1 MTSIYHVVLVR
12 RLTLLCIASC
22 IALLGCSGGVALIKL
37 IYWTDWTGGLASLSQ
52 RIQIIDPL
60 TGAFVEFLM
69 NNDTGGP
76 QSHEFAGLKKGSYN
90 VRVRLFSQP
99 NGGGSLLGEIND
111 LGTFTMATSNYRTK
125 VQGAA
130 ESVTVSPPNVSIPVQ
145 RSVQLYAVVK
155 DASGDSLFVPPGS
168 FSWTALN
175 GHASVNQE
183 GIVVGVSQGIGVI
196 RATDTNSGLQNSAVV
211 NVTPIR
217 TTTTKWTVLVF
228 LNAANDLDV
237 FSDLNVNQMER
248 VANNP
253 EVRFIIQ
260 WKRVQSLG
268 YGAPWTGT
276 RRYHVKYDNDPNN
289 NWANV
294 RSELIQD
301 LGGNVDM
308 GAKETLRDFIN
319 WGMTYYPAQ
328 RYVVVVWNHG
338 SGWRDELPVEPTRG
352 VSFDDQF
359 GTYIRTYELA
369 QALDSIFPIDILSW
383 DASLM
388 QMLEVA
394 YEVKDRVRYVVG
406 SEESPP
412 GEGLPYDLVFGP
424 LRNNPNLA
432 TETFLQYFG
441 LGMLQFYGESRPITQ
456 SSLRAS
462 RMQDI
467 ANALNELGNALIA
480 NAGTYNL
487 QIIQAR
493 NSSEAYGAPYV
504 YRDLGHVSLR
514 LKTLIPNAGIQNA
527 CDGVIAAINSAVVW
541 NHRNSH
547 RPNATGV
554 SIEFG
559 PGTQPYW
566 NTYDLLSLSVATSWN
581 EWCRMSP

>member
-1 MTSIYHVVLVR
+1 MVLIQRLVFLVLGSCVVLHG
-12 RLTLLCIASC
+12 CGGGAS
-22 IALLGCSGGVALIKL
+22 LIK
-37 IYWTDWTGGLASLSQ
+37 IVYWTDWTGGLGSSSQ

-60 TGAFVEFLM
+60 TGTFTEFLM
-69 NNDTGGP
+69 NNLAGGT
-76 QSHEFAGLKKGSYN
+76 QSHEFTGLRKGSYN
-90 VRVRLFSQP
+90 VRVTLFSQP
-99 NGGGSLLGEIND
+99 NGGGTVLGEIND
-111 LGTFTMATSNYRTK
+111 LRTFTTASSTYRTK
-125 VQGAA
+125 VQGVAA
-130 ESVTVSPPNVSIPVQ
+130 SVVVSPSNVSIPVQ

-155 DASGDSLFVPPGS
+155 DASNDTLFVPPGS
-168 FSWTALN
+168 FVWTALN

-183 GIVVGVSQGIGVI
+183 GIVIGVSQGQGVI
-196 RATDTNSGLQNSAVV
+196 RATDTNSSLQNSAVV
-211 NVTPIR
+211 NVTPIQV
-217 TTTTKWTVLVF
+217 TTTKWTILVYM
-228 LNAANDLDV
+228 NAANDLDT

-253 EVRFIIQ
+253 QVRFIVQ
-260 WKRVQSLG
+260 WKRVQALG
-268 YGAPWTGT
+268 FGAPWTGT
-276 RRYHVKYDNDPNN
+276 RRYLVKYDNDPNN
-289 NWANV
+289 GWSHV

-301 LGGNVDM
+301 LGGNIDM

-319 WGMTYYPAQ
+319 WGMTYYPAE

-359 GTYIRTYELA
+359 GTYIKTYELA
-369 QALDSIFPIDILSW
+369 QALDSIFPIDVLSW

-424 LRNNPNLA
+424 LRDNPNLG
-432 TETFLQYFG
+432 TETFLQHFG
-441 LGMLQFYGESRPITQ
+441 LGMLQFYGETRAITQ

-462 RMQDI
+462 QLPNL
-467 ANALNELGNALIA
+467 ANALDALGNSLIA
-480 NAGTYNL
+480 NAGSYDA

-493 NSSEAYGAPYV
+493 NTSEAYGAQYGYV
-504 YRDLGHVSLR
+504 YRDLGHLSLR
-514 LKTLIPNAGIQNA
+514 LKTLIPNSSIQNA
-527 CDGVIAAINSAVVW
+527 CDGVIAAINSTVVW

-559 PGTQPYW
+559 PATQPYW
-566 NTYDLLSLSVATSWN
+566 NTYDLLALSVATSWN
-581 EWCRMSP
+581 EWCRMAP